1 MGFGWPHQQSGEIKN
16 FLQSFASLSPQMA
29 DRRRPRMILNI
40 LGAGFLVLCI
50 FAAMLDINRLT
61 IPNWLNLSI
70 VGLFIPAAAVSGLPM
85 EMLGGHLMVA
95 ALTFLIAF
103 GLFAFNIVGGG
114 DAKMIPAVML
124 WLGPDAG
131 IPFIFHMALAGGAC
145 ALLIL
150 LVRRIMPAAAVP
162 GIVRAPFEE
171 NAGVPYGV
179 AIAAGAILAA
189 SASPLLSDLLNQLG
203 ALS

>member
-1 MGFGWPHQQSGEIKN
+1 
-16 FLQSFASLSPQMA
+16 
-29 DRRRPRMILNI
+29 MILNI

-70 VGLFIPAAAVSGLPM
+70 VGLFVPAAAVSGLPL

-95 ALTFLIAF
+95 ALAFLIAF

-124 WLGPDAG
+124 WLGPEAG
-131 IPFIFHMALAGGAC
+131 MPFVFYMALAGGAC
-145 ALLIL
+145 AMLIL
-150 LVRRIMPAAAVP
+150 LVRRVMPAAAVP

-189 SASPLLSDLLNQLG
+189 SASPFLSGLLNQLG

>member
-1 MGFGWPHQQSGEIKN
+1 
-16 FLQSFASLSPQMA
+16 
-29 DRRRPRMILNI
+29 MILNI
-40 LGAGFLVLCI
+40 LAGLFLALCLL
-50 FAAMLDINRLT
+50 AAIHDVNRLT

-70 VGLFIPAAAVSGLPM
+70 AGLFVPAAAVSGLPL

-95 ALTFLIAF
+95 ALAFLIAF

-124 WLGPDAG
+124 WLGPEAG
-131 IPFIFHMALAGGAC
+131 IPFVFYMALAGGAC
-145 ALLIL
+145 AMLIL
-150 LVRRIMPAAAVP
+150 LVRRVMPAAAVP

-189 SASPLLSDLLNQLG
+189 SASPFLSDLLNQLG